1 MPHSVAPPLPDR
13 PEWIGVADGAALL
26 AAGQLSSEA
35 WVGALLAR
43 ALEVA
48 APVAAYV
55 NLAGEAALAAARE
68 ADRELAAGRRRGP
81 LHGVPWAAKDLFDAC
96 GLPTTGHSRVMR
108 DRVPVRDAPA
118 VALLRAQGAVLL
130 GKLATHEFAHGGP
143 SLDLPWPPAR
153 NPWDLER
160 FTGSSSSGSG
170 AALAAG
176 LVPMALGTDTGGSI
190 RIPAGLCGVVGLKP
204 TYGRVSR
211 RGVYALAPTLDVAGP
226 MARCVRDVALM
237 LQAIAV
243 HDPRDAGSVAA
254 PTPDYAAALDGDL
267 RGRVIGVPR
276 HLWQD
281 DLMAPPAAAAALE
294 TALQVLRARGATLR
308 EVRLR
313 PLRQY
318 NDVRVIVQE
327 PEAFALFHTALIERA
342 GEFGRD
348 FLGRILPGCLVPAWA
363 RVQAERMRRRMTE
376 EMLQVL
382 SGCHALVALGAG
394 PAPRFD
400 APRTHGFRHGLW
412 SERPNLTSPYSVTGL
427 PALSV
432 CTGFSDDG
440 LPLSMQ
446 IVGRPFDEATVL
458 RIGDA
463 HERDTGWHRRHPELP
478 PADAVA
484 PIALAPEPEDAPL
497 DPTERAWVDACV
509 AHAGLRLTDVQRAG
523 IDAVAPA
530 LLAMLS
536 RIERDAEWTSE
547 AAAVFRVPAIPPQP
561 TDPFERTP
569 E

>member
-1 MPHSVAPPLPDR
+1 MPNAVAPPPPGRL
-13 PEWIGVADGAALL
+13 EWIGVADGAALL
-26 AAGQLSSEA
+26 AAGRLSSEE
-35 WVGALLAR
+35 WVGALVER
-43 ALEVA
+43 ALGVA
-48 APVAAYV
+48 APVSAYV
-55 NLAGEAALAAARE
+55 HLARDAALAAARE

-81 LHGVPWAAKDLFDAC
+81 LHGVPWAAKDLFDAA

-108 DRVPVRDAPA
+108 DRVAAQDAPS

-153 NPWDLER
+153 NPWDLDR

-190 RIPAGLCGVVGLKP
+190 RIPAGLCGVAGIKP

-226 MARCVRDVALM
+226 MARCVRDLALM

-243 HDPRDAGSVAA
+243 HDPLDASSVAV

-267 RGRVIGVPR
+267 RGLVIGVPA
-276 HLWQD
+276 HLWRD
-281 DLMAPPAAAAALE
+281 DVAAPPAAVAALDAALE
-294 TALQVLRARGATLR
+294 VLRARGATLR

-327 PEAFALFHTALIERA
+327 PEAFALFQTALVERA
-342 GEFGRD
+342 GDFGRD

-363 RVQAERMRRRMTE
+363 RVQAERMRRRMTA
-376 EMLQVL
+376 EMLEVL
-382 SGCHALVALGAG
+382 SGCDALVALGAG

-400 APRTHGFRHGLW
+400 AERTHGFRFGLW
-412 SERPNLTSPYSVTGL
+412 SDRPNATSPYSVTGL

-432 CTGFSDDG
+432 CTGFTADG

-446 IVGRPFDEATVL
+446 VVGRPFDEATVL

-463 HERDTGWHRRHPELP
+463 HERETGWHLRHPVLP
-478 PADAVA
+478 PAGPVA
-484 PIALAPEPEDAPL
+484 PIVLAPEPA
-497 DPTERAWVDACV
+497 DPPPDPATRAWVDACV
-509 AHAGLRLTDVQRAG
+509 VHAGLRLTDAQRALV
-523 IDAVAPA
+523 DAIAPSV
-530 LLAMLS
+530 LAMLS
-536 RIERDAEWTSE
+536 RIERDADWTSE
-547 AAAVFRVPAIPPQP
+547 AAAVFRVPPVPPQP
-561 TDPFERTP
+561 TDSFERTP

>member
-1 MPHSVAPPLPDR
+1 
-13 PEWIGVADGAALL
+13 
-26 AAGQLSSEA
+26 
-35 WVGALLAR
+35 
-43 ALEVA
+43 
-48 APVAAYV
+48 
-55 NLAGEAALAAARE
+55 
-68 ADRELAAGRRRGP
+68 
-81 LHGVPWAAKDLFDAC
+81 
-96 GLPTTGHSRVMR
+96 
-108 DRVPVRDAPA
+108 
-118 VALLRAQGAVLL
+118 
-130 GKLATHEFAHGGP
+130 
-143 SLDLPWPPAR
+143 
-153 NPWDLER
+153 
-160 FTGSSSSGSG
+160 
-170 AALAAG
+170 
-176 LVPMALGTDTGGSI
+176 
-190 RIPAGLCGVVGLKP
+190 
-204 TYGRVSR
+204 
-211 RGVYALAPTLDVAGP
+211 
-226 MARCVRDVALM
+226 
-237 LQAIAV
+237 
-243 HDPRDAGSVAA
+243 
-254 PTPDYAAALDGDL
+254 
-267 RGRVIGVPR
+267 
-276 HLWQD
+276 
-281 DLMAPPAAAAALE
+281 
-294 TALQVLRARGATLR
+294 
-308 EVRLR
+308 
-313 PLRQY
+313 
-318 NDVRVIVQE
+318 
-327 PEAFALFHTALIERA
+327 
-342 GEFGRD
+342 
-348 FLGRILPGCLVPAWA
+348 
-363 RVQAERMRRRMTE
+363 VQAERMRRRMTE

-536 RIERDAEWTSE
+536 RIERDADWTSE

>member
-1 MPHSVAPPLPDR
+1 MDT
-13 PEWIGVADGAALL
+13 ALHFRTL
-26 AAGQLSSEA
+26 AQLSAMLDRREVSSVELTES
-35 WVGALLAR
+35 LLDRIATLDPQVNAFITVTGER
-43 ALEVA
+43 ALAQAQA
-48 APVAAYV
+48 AD
-55 NLAGEAALAAARE
+55 EER
-68 ADRELAAGRRRGP
+68 AAGRSRGP
-81 LHGVPWAAKDLFDAC
+81 LHGIPFGLKDIIDTAGIL
-96 GLPTTGHSRVMR
+96 TTSHSRICI
-108 DRVPVRDAPA
+108 DRVPVRDAT
-118 VALLRAQGAVLL
+118 VTRRLREAGAVLV

-267 RGRVIGVPR
+267 RGRVIGVPH

-400 APRTHGFRHGLW
+400 APHTHGFRHGLW

-536 RIERDAEWTSE
+536 RIERDADWTSE

-561 TDPFERTP
+561 TDSFERTP